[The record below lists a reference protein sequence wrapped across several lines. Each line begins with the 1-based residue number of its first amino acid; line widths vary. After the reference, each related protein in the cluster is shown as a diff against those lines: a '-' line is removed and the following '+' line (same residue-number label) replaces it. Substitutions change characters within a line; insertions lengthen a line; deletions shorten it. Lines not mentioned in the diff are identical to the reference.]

1 MLDNQP
7 MVKVFADGATV
18 RLLLDTGAEA
28 TVLTPAAARRIGA
41 QHARV
46 KLGRQMHGITGDIPA
61 GELELRS
68 FTIGGVEVPRTTQ
81 RNAAIT
87 DYTKGQRSVA
97 SDSEPNRPAQ
107 VNGRCRPFAC
117 RTRCS
122 PPARKRSP
130 GEPIGAM
137 PN

>member
-1 MLDNQP
+1 
-7 MVKVFADGATV
+7 VAITACE
-18 RLLLDTGAEA
+18 LLVVAVTLHIITSRGLPSASQA

-46 KLGRQMHGITGDIPA
+46 KLGRLMHGITGDIPA

-87 DYTKGQRSVA
+87 D
-97 SDSEPNRPAQ
+97 
-107 VNGRCRPFAC
+107 
-117 RTRCS
+117 
-122 PPARKRSP
+122 
-130 GEPIGAM
+130 
-137 PN
+137 

>member
-7 MVKVFADGATV
+7 MVKVFADGPTV

-61 GELELRS
+61 GDLELRS

-81 RNAAIT
+81 RSAAI
-87 DYTKGQRSVA
+87 KG
-97 SDSEPNRPAQ
+97 
-107 VNGRCRPFAC
+107 
-117 RTRCS
+117 
-122 PPARKRSP
+122 
-130 GEPIGAM
+130 
-137 PN
+137 

>member
-28 TVLTPAAARRIGA
+28 TVLTPAATRRIGA

-81 RNAAIT
+81 GNAAIT
-87 DYTKGQRSVA
+87 D
-97 SDSEPNRPAQ
+97 
-107 VNGRCRPFAC
+107 
-117 RTRCS
+117 
-122 PPARKRSP
+122 
-130 GEPIGAM
+130 
-137 PN
+137 